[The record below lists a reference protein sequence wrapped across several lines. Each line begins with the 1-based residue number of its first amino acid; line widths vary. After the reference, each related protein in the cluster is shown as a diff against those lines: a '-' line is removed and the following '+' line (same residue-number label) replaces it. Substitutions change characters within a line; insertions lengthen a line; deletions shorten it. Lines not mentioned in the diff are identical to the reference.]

1 MIHTK
6 ATLINKC
13 TRHFMACVQESE
25 SIHRGKIYPK
35 SYNPKKSRVLNTR
48 LHNPLQNSVK
58 IFETYDFLVIS
69 VFHITRVVCC
79 YSKQCHA
86 HQRNRRC
93 YGQRSNE
100 SKQKTNEA
108 SEADKNLK

>member
-35 SYNPKKSRVLNTR
+35 SYNPKILIYQTTKLLENI
-48 LHNPLQNSVK
+48 L
-58 IFETYDFLVIS
+58 
-69 VFHITRVVCC
+69 
-79 YSKQCHA
+79 
-86 HQRNRRC
+86 
-93 YGQRSNE
+93 
-100 SKQKTNEA
+100 
-108 SEADKNLK
+108 

>member
-1 MIHTK
+1 M
-6 ATLINKC
+6 L
-13 TRHFMACVQESE
+13 
-25 SIHRGKIYPK
+25 
-35 SYNPKKSRVLNTR
+35 
-48 LHNPLQNSVK
+48 
-58 IFETYDFLVIS
+58 YDFLVIS

-100 SKQKTNEA
+100 SKKETNEA
-108 SEADKNLK
+108 SEADKDLK